1 MIRGILGVLIALLG
15 IVLLVAGWSLG
26 GLSDDPQTQMIGG
39 VAGVACLIVG
49 GYLLYRAIRPS
60 RRVTDP

>member
-1 MIRGILGVLIALLG
+1 VIRGILGVLIALFG

-60 RRVTDP
+60 PRVTNP